1 MATDRAKGRRP
12 AEKKTDQETER
23 SKVLSSGRFP
33 TRKYLRNKEMSYAQ
47 FAGCDLSGSDL
58 FGTKFGHA
66 SFRGCRLV
74 GVNFTATNLSF
85 ADFEGADLTDAV
97 LEDAN
102 VRGARFV
109 RVAGLSERVLERL
122 EKHGAIVSDG
132 NEQPEARNLP
142 TAS

>member
-1 MATDRAKGRRP
+1 
-12 AEKKTDQETER
+12 
-23 SKVLSSGRFP
+23 
-33 TRKYLRNKEMSYAQ
+33 MSYAQ

-97 LEDAN
+97 FAEAI
-102 VRGARFV
+102 VRGTRFV
-109 RVAGLSERVLERL
+109 RVVGLSSRDLERL
-122 EKHGAIVSDG
+122 EKRGAIIRDG
-132 NEQPEARNLP
+132 RERAKSKNLR
-142 TAS
+142 TASPAA